1 MRDVAVVAFAQSHH
15 VAEEPHRNEVEILM
29 PVTRGLLDSVG
40 MDSHD
45 VGFTCSGSCDYL
57 MGFPFAFVSAL
68 DAIGPW
74 PPISESHVEM
84 DGAWALYEAWVK
96 LQHGTIDTALVYGF
110 GKSSPGS
117 IDQVLNLQCDPYYIA
132 PLWPGVRAIAALQ
145 ARAAIEAGN
154 VTEKEMAEV
163 ATRSLRDAQAND
175 YAHNGRALDVDAA
188 LAEPYVADPLR
199 AHDCP
204 PTSDGAAAI
213 LLAAGDKAREL
224 SERPAWIRGIDHRV
238 DAHQLGV
245 RDLTRATSA
254 AIAGERAGVR
264 AGKVDVAELHAPF
277 SHQELLLREAL
288 GLADGVR
295 INPSGGALGAH
306 PVMAAGLVRIGEA
319 AQHVWSGDADR
330 VVATATSGPALQHNL
345 VCVMEGEG

>member
-1 MRDVAVVAFAQSHH
+1 MRDVAVVAFTQSHH

-29 PVTRGLLDSVG
+29 PVTRALLDGVG

-57 MGFPFAFVSAL
+57 MGFPFAFVSGL

-84 DGAWALYEAWVK
+84 DAAWALYEAWVK
-96 LQHGTIDTALVYGF
+96 LQAGHIDTALVYGF
-110 GKSSPGS
+110 GKSSPGNL
-117 IDQVLNLQCDPYYIA
+117 DQVLNLQCDPYYIA
-132 PLWPGVRAIAALQ
+132 PLWPGVQAIAALQ
-145 ARAAIEAGN
+145 ARAAIEAGL
-154 VTEKEMAEV
+154 VTEKDMAEV
-163 ATRSLRDAQAND
+163 ASRSLRDAKSNEFAF
-175 YAHNGRALDVDAA
+175 NGRDLDVDAA
-188 LAEPYVADPLR
+188 LAEPYVTDPLR
-199 AHDCP
+199 AHDCAP
-204 PTSDGAAAI
+204 ITDGAAAI

-224 SERPAWIRGIDHRV
+224 CSRPAWITGLDHRI

-245 RDLTRATSA
+245 RDLTQATSA
-254 AIAGERAGVR
+254 ALAGEKAGVG

-277 SHQELLLREAL
+277 SHQEVLLRQAL
-288 GLADGVR
+288 GLGNGTR

-319 AQHVWSGDADR
+319 ARHVWSGDADR

-345 VCVMEGEG
+345 VCVMEGR